1 MPLKIEL
8 KPSEKIIVSG
18 AVIANGGARRCQ
30 LVFENVVTILREKEI
45 MRPGEADTPCK
56 NLYFTIQL
64 MYIDPDNLDRY
75 SSSYESQI
83 AEIMKAA
90 PSLTERINAITRLLM
105 DQKYYKALTQTKSL
119 IEIEITLLEEA
130 IAGQGMK
137 LKNKR

>member
-8 KPSEKIIVSG
+8 KPSEKCIVSG

-30 LVFENVVTILREKEI
+30 LVLENKVTILREREI
-45 MRPGEADTPCK
+45 MRPDEADTPCK

-75 SSSYESQI
+75 STSYKSQI

-130 IAGQGMK
+130 IAGHGM
-137 LKNKR
+137 

>member
-8 KPSEKIIVSG
+8 KPWEKCIVSG

-30 LVFENVVTILREKEI
+30 LVFENKVTILREREI
-45 MRPGEADTPCK
+45 MRPDEADTPCK

-75 SSSYESQI
+75 STSYESQI

-90 PSLTERINAITRLLM
+90 PSLTELINTITKLLI
-105 DQKYYKALTQTKSL
+105 DQKYYKALILTKAL

-130 IAGQGMK
+130 IAGHGM
-137 LKNKR
+137 